1 MRERK
6 KLFATLVVMFVFCI
20 TQMFSLCAMAAD
32 NSAVKKVKIGVTNSN
47 GKVLFWSKEPELYTV
62 TSPAGETTF
71 EIGES
76 YVEMD
81 VVIHTTEGHYFNNLK
96 KSSVT
101 FKDDSSGV
109 TCQSISASENEAKL
123 EVRIRYISGKLSA
136 PDSAWWDEDDFGRA
150 CWDEVDSDAVTG
162 YIIVING
169 NEIETDRTDSKDLR
183 SYLNWG
189 STNHFKVKA
198 ISSRIGIKDSSFVKS
213 DGLDLTRDS
222 DNWDDHYNH
231 RNDSNSYRNSG
242 WISFQGQWYYIEA
255 NGQMLRDNWLT
266 DRGKTY
272 WLDSNGIMATG
283 WKKIGW
289 AWYYFGAD
297 GHMFKN
303 TSIKS
308 ANGQFDYYLN
318 SSGEMQT
325 NRWQKNAWGWYYI
338 GDDEPLRNCERW
350 IDGETYRFDANG
362 YMVVGW
368 WREAD
373 GSYYYYY
380 SGGAKAHDTI
390 IVWNGNKYRL
400 DSNGKWY

>member
-1 MRERK
+1 MKGRK
-6 KLFATLVVMFVFCI
+6 KLFATLVVMFVFYI

-32 NSAVKKVKIGVTNSN
+32 NSAVKKVKIGITNSD

-81 VVIHTTEGHYFNNLK
+81 VVIHTTEGHYFSNLK

-101 FKDDSSGV
+101 FKDDSTGV
-109 TCQSISASENEAKL
+109 TCQSISTSENEAKL

-136 PDSAWWDEDDFGRA
+136 PNSAWWDEDDFGRA

-169 NEIETDRTDSKDLR
+169 NEIQTDRTDSKDLR

-189 STNHFKVKA
+189 SINHFKVKA
-198 ISSRIGIKDSSFVKS
+198 ISSRVGIKDSSFVKS

-222 DNWDDHYNH
+222 DNWDDYYNH
-231 RNDSNSYRNSG
+231 RNDSNSYRNFG
-242 WISFQGQWYYIEA
+242 WISFQGQWYYIE
-255 NGQMLRDNWLT
+255 
-266 DRGKTY
+266 
-272 WLDSNGIMATG
+272 
-283 WKKIGW
+283 
-289 AWYYFGAD
+289 
-297 GHMFKN
+297 
-303 TSIKS
+303 

-325 NRWQKNAWGWYYI
+325 NRWQKNTWGWYYI